1 MTLAFA
7 HIYVASGSHINK
19 VLAHMNAAI
28 LKKRDKHGK
37 SGNVRSQ
44 NGAERYMAHM
54 DCEETFLD
62 PPSVQAYDVRAE
74 Q

>member
-1 MTLAFA
+1 
-7 HIYVASGSHINK
+7 
-19 VLAHMNAAI
+19 MNAAI